1 MLVILGLT
9 LACFST
15 KAESLFSSRNTQD
28 EVIPL
33 IIENTGVDP
42 HSPRAP
48 AHIPIICYLDEFNG
62 HICFSFSYPLG
73 DVTIILTEAIAGVV
87 SADEY
92 SSSSGVV
99 SVSIPEPGVY
109 NISLIIE
116 SGAEYIGY
124 FIY

>member
-42 HSPRAP
+42 STPKDEVSGYSAMLLNG
-48 AHIPIICYLDEFNG
+48 ILINGSTSLDNLQRNLYPLPVG
-62 HICFSFSYPLG
+62 VTKDQVDTLFSY
-73 DVTIILTEAIAGVV
+73 
-87 SADEY
+87 
-92 SSSSGVV
+92 
-99 SVSIPEPGVY
+99 
-109 NISLIIE
+109 
-116 SGAEYIGY
+116 YITNWNE
-124 FIY
+124 